1 MVVKYLRWKGV
12 KIHQTFIDTWPSCLK
27 IRSRQREGRR
37 ILVSGYKSNH
47 PRSKGNCQCENPFP
61 FPPTPISCHVSVV
74 NNGCVFNE
82 SPAATRGPFNAPCIS
97 AWIHKCPPPSPPS
110 LSVYHLSRD
119 RLVSRINR
127 RSNERPRTYTRTSNV
142 WFTPMPMGNEDRRES
157 KLHKY
162 RGGVHYSWNHPFDSS
177 RRLARRKRIRR
188 RRRRRRCCVVK
199 SRGKV
204 KEKLE
209 IEEKR
214 ERERV
219 RSR

>member
-61 FPPTPISCHVSVV
+61 FPPTPISCHVCVV

-97 AWIHKCPPPSPPS
+97 AWIHKCPPPPPPPLS
-110 LSVYHLSRD
+110 LCIIYLEIDSFPVLIG
-119 RLVSRINR
+119 V
-127 RSNERPRTYTRTSNV
+127 RTSGHARTRAHRTFDLRRCRWVTRIVENRNSIN
-142 WFTPMPMGNEDRRES
+142 TGGESTIRGIILSTRRE
-157 KLHKY
+157 
-162 RGGVHYSWNHPFDSS
+162 G
-177 RRLARRKRIRR
+177 
-188 RRRRRRCCVVK
+188 
-199 SRGKV
+199 
-204 KEKLE
+204 
-209 IEEKR
+209 
-214 ERERV
+214 
-219 RSR
+219 